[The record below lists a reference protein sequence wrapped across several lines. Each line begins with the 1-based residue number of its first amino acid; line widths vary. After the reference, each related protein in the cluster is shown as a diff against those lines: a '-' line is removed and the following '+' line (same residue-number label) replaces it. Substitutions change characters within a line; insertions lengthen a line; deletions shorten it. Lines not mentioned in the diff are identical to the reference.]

1 TYVLQIAFTR
11 GVSRIFKNAL
21 VRASAISTRRSV
33 ALSPL
38 GILKMRKIFGK
49 QHAAAGSAEKD
60 CKGQV
65 VTVGGISVTIEG
77 KIAEGGFS
85 YVYLVRCQN
94 TGRLMALKR
103 QFVNEPRL
111 LEACRLE
118 AEIMRTLGDHPNI
131 VTYIA
136 SSIQPIG
143 DGIQEYLL
151 LTKYYRVSVLQV
163 MNVHLKDG
171 NYLSCKEVLN
181 IFCSVCFAVARLH
194 QRQLPIMHRDL
205 KVENVLIDEDGTC
218 VLCDFGSSTTRV
230 LSLAT
235 DPLNMIE
242 EEIARFTTLSYR
254 SPEMVDLYLRR
265 PITTKSDIWALG
277 VMLYKLCYFTLPF
290 RDSAFAIQNAAFTFP
305 SEPAYAVNLQ
315 PLISYMLNADC
326 NARPDIFQVTYF
338 ACSLA
343 GRPCPVPNVYK
354 VPLPDVNS
362 CKARFQDRGQTSSEL
377 HATRTSL
384 HEPSTSAVTTVTPRQ
399 RPKAV
404 PFVPN
409 VPIVTV
415 SSKATNT
422 VTESTAVD
430 NSASSSSVYEL
441 GNNDTVTCQLSPSAS
456 SERGSHGGGHRRNTS
471 DPFAVSDVVNRISA
485 FRPYRSE
492 RQVSEVGSTD
502 RNNPFDIDDVCFG
515 YRFDELPR
523 CKGSANSTL
532 SVKKSHDSLTVEVGG
547 KNPFNA
553 APFEL
558 QSDRREG
565 SITLRHSVGRWRR
578 YKKLINA
585 EDGEPSAHLPSGRSE
600 LTRDYGSAD
609 SVGSASDLR
618 ERMAV
623 STSSSSEYEDNAS
636 TMDKDVPLEP
646 STETDEPVNLEPESC
661 EPEVLGRKPLLA
673 DDSEADDTEFFE
685 ILPQSMTDFVDNPNR
700 PLKADTTAADN
711 GGTLCGNV
719 FSMAPFVCRANKVGR
734 VQGTRSLDRSLL
746 RVRRTGRTLDDIDDD
761 DRHLIKPS
769 GVQNRPPLSAAFVN
783 SSFQGDEIFRL

>member
-1 TYVLQIAFTR
+1 
-11 GVSRIFKNAL
+11 
-21 VRASAISTRRSV
+21 
-33 ALSPL
+33 
-38 GILKMRKIFGK
+38 MRKIFGK
-49 QHAAAGSAEKD
+49 QHPAAGSAEKD

-65 VTVGGISVTIEG
+65 VTVGSISVTIEG

-118 AEIMRTLGDHPNI
+118 AEIIRTLGDHPNI

-194 QRQLPIMHRDL
+194 QRQLPIIHRDL

-290 RDSAFAIQNAAFTFP
+290 RDSAFAIQNAAFSFP
-305 SEPAYAVNLQ
+305 SEPAYAANLQ

-343 GRPCPVPNVYK
+343 GRPCPVPNLYK
-354 VPLPDVNS
+354 VPPPDVNC
-362 CKARFQDRGQTSSEL
+362 CKARFQDRAHTSGEL
-377 HATRTSL
+377 RATRTSL
-384 HEPSTSAVTTVTPRQ
+384 QEPSTSTVTTVTPRQ

-422 VTESTAVD
+422 ARASTVVD

-441 GNNDTVTCQLSPSAS
+441 GNSDTLTCQLSPSAS
-456 SERGSHGGGHRRNTS
+456 SEKGSHGAGHRRNTS

-492 RQVSEVGSTD
+492 RQVSEVGSAD

-558 QSDRREG
+558 QSNRREG
-565 SITLRHSVGRWRR
+565 SVGLRHSVGRWRR

-585 EDGEPSAHLPSGRSE
+585 EDGEPPAQLPE

-623 STSSSSEYEDNAS
+623 SSSSSSEYENNAS
-636 TMDKDVPLEP
+636 TVDKAVPLEP
-646 STETDEPVNLEPESC
+646 STETDEPANLEPESC
-661 EPEVLGRKPLLA
+661 EPEILGRKPLLA
-673 DDSEADDTEFFE
+673 DDSEADDTESFE
-685 ILPQSMTDFVDNPNR
+685 IFSQSMTQFVDNPNR
-700 PLKADTTAADN
+700 ILKSDSADSA
-711 GGTLCGNV
+711 NV
-719 FSMAPFVCRANKVGR
+719 FSMAPFVCRANKVAKAP
-734 VQGTRSLDRSLL
+734 VLHGTRSLDRSLL
-746 RVRRTGRTLDDIDDD
+746 RIRRTGTTPDDIDDD

-769 GVQNRPPLSAAFVN
+769 GVQKHPRLSAAFVN